1 MSEPQPSALTMKPSE
16 GVHHGMCL
24 PLHSGA
30 VDANAFAESSSLSS
44 ASPDSMRSLSS
55 LSGARTDSPLDV
67 EMPEGTMGR
76 KVTTGEDDS
85 GIQSPDCRAE
95 NDNDNSVSVY
105 LDANEEGWC
114 EIHDDQDNVTLV
126 LTLKQDQRD
135 DRSDGHSNVDHG
147 RRSSDDSSATEAVLC
162 CSGYEEEDDEEEDSF
177 LSLSSADVVMRCQN
191 EEGQIQISS
200 MGPNVDPVSELHK
213 EALQE
218 SVEQDQMQSSS
229 RRPSVDP
236 LSEFHQ
242 AGLQEL
248 MESHTGEGQMQN
260 SSRRPDVGL
269 VSELHQKTLHESM
282 EVDTVESEVHNS
294 TRRPDMGHESEL
306 GQEDLQESMEI
317 HTLPVV
323 SEDNFVASAPTQ
335 EPKKT
340 VSSISRHKNDKTKLT
355 LQNTKDRPGQ
365 SHARPTTKPSMTKS
379 VKTEIKR
386 FPRPDLKNV
395 KPKIN
400 SRAASA
406 PRPANPSHSAAG
418 TEKKPSPPRGRTA
431 NSKDQDT
438 DGVIKKR
445 RSSSNQA
452 RVTMP
457 APITDPKP
465 KAIHLQTE
473 RAPPCLSDANV
484 SPEIVVNGDQDK
496 GAEVMDIVIEER
508 EWDKEKVPLETQSA
522 EETPEDLDQ
531 TGSEL
536 KTPKA
541 AEGNLPTGVRA
552 PGPAGDPKTCSP
564 ASSCRAPQK
573 PVSSK
578 LPIKSR
584 GLTASLSS
592 SSLGS
597 AASESNTPGGRGV
610 AQVVKSEEKAVRSS
624 STSQGKPANNRPAV
638 GLRNRANSTP
648 AKPTTAGENT
658 LTHRY
663 HKDPHMVY
671 LEQEL
676 ESLKVVLDIKTSQ
689 LHQQD
694 KKLMQMDKLMESNVK
709 LEECLKKLQQEN
721 EDYKA
726 RMDKHAALSRQLST
740 EQAML
745 QQTLQMESKV
755 NKRLSMEN
763 EELLWKLHNGDLSSP
778 RRLSPTSPFHSP
790 RNSASFP
797 SAPISPR

>member
-1 MSEPQPSALTMKPSE
+1 MKPSE
-16 GVHHGMCL
+16 GVHPGMCL
-24 PLHSGA
+24 PLHSSVM
-30 VDANAFAESSSLSS
+30 VDSAFAESSSLSS
-44 ASPDSMRSLSS
+44 ASPDSTRSLSS

-85 GIQSPDCRAE
+85 GIQSPECRAE

-114 EIHDDQDNVTLV
+114 EIHDDQENVTLV
-126 LTLKQDQRD
+126 LTLKQGQRD
-135 DRSDGHSNVDHG
+135 DRCDGHSNGDHG
-147 RRSSDDSSATEAVLC
+147 RRSSEDSSATEAALC

-200 MGPNVDPVSELHK
+200 MGPNVDPVGELHK
-213 EALQE
+213 E
-218 SVEQDQMQSSS
+218 SVEQDQMQ
-229 RRPSVDP
+229 RPSVDP

-242 AGLQEL
+242 EGLQES
-248 MESHTGEGQMQN
+248 MESHTGEA
-260 SSRRPDVGL
+260 
-269 VSELHQKTLHESM
+269 
-282 EVDTVESEVHNS
+282 
-294 TRRPDMGHESEL
+294 
-306 GQEDLQESMEI
+306 
-317 HTLPVV
+317 LPVV
-323 SEDNFVASAPTQ
+323 SEDIFVLSQSSAPTQ

-340 VSSISRHKNDKTKLT
+340 VSSITRHKNDKTKLT

-365 SHARPTTKPSMTKS
+365 GHARPTTKPSMTKS
-379 VKTEIKR
+379 IKTEIKR

-400 SRAASA
+400 SRASSA
-406 PRPANPSHSAAG
+406 PRPANPSQSAAG

-431 NSKDQDT
+431 NSKDQDA

-457 APITDPKP
+457 APITDPKL

-473 RAPPCLSDANV
+473 RAPPCVSDANV
-484 SPEIVVNGDQDK
+484 SPEIVVNGDQEQNK
-496 GAEVMDIVIEER
+496 GAEVMDVVNEER
-508 EWDKEKVPLETQSA
+508 ECDKEKVPLETQSA

-541 AEGNLPTGVRA
+541 AGGNLSVPMGYKLLGQPVILRHAA
-552 PGPAGDPKTCSP
+552 PPP
-564 ASSCRAPQK
+564 
-573 PVSSK
+573 PVGLLRNLPPPNCQSK
-578 LPIKSR
+578 AE
-584 GLTASLSS
+584 ASLRA
-592 SSLGS
+592 S
-597 AASESNTPGGRGV
+597 APPHWA
-610 AQVVKSEEKAVRSS
+610 A
-624 STSQGKPANNRPAV
+624 RPARATRQAAEV
-638 GLRNRANSTP
+638 LLRANSTP
-648 AKPTTAGENT
+648 AKPTTAGQKAPALLSNAAAKPTQNGLQRSGSARPSRPAGTTELRKAHKNNMQELETVRKQSEASMNEKTESLMEENEA
-658 LTHRY
+658 LSAKLKEEEERRKALADKSQ
-663 HKDPHMVY
+663 KDPHMVY

-709 LEECLKKLQQEN
+709 LEECLNKLQQEN

-740 EQAML
+740 EQAVL

-778 RRLSPTSPFHSP
+778 RRLSPSSPFHSP

>member
-1 MSEPQPSALTMKPSE
+1 MSGDMSEPQPFALTMKPSE

-30 VDANAFAESSSLSS
+30 VDANAFAESSSMSS

-67 EMPEGTMGR
+67 EMPEGRMGR

-114 EIHDDQDNVTLV
+114 EIHDGQDNVTLV
-126 LTLKQDQRD
+126 LTLKQGQCD
-135 DRSDGHSNVDHG
+135 DRSDGHSNGDRG

-177 LSLSSADVVMRCQN
+177 LSLSSVDVVMRCQN
-191 EEGQIQISS
+191 EEGHIQISS

-218 SVEQDQMQSSS
+218 SVEKDQMQSSS
-229 RRPSVDP
+229 RRPSGDS

-248 MESHTGEGQMQN
+248 TESHTEEGQMHN

-269 VSELHQKTLHESM
+269 VNELHQKTLHESM
-282 EVDTVESEVHNS
+282 EIDSVECEVHHS
-294 TRRPDMGHESEL
+294 IRKPHMGHESEL
-306 GQEDLQESMEI
+306 DQEDLQESMEI
-317 HTLPVV
+317 HTEEFQMHSSTRMPDIGHVNELHQEALQESTQLDTEEGQMQSSSKRPNVGPNCEFHQEALQDFVGPHVELNLSHLPSALPVV

-340 VSSISRHKNDKTKLT
+340 VSSITHHKNDKTKLT

-365 SHARPTTKPSMTKS
+365 GHTRPTTKPSMTKS

-406 PRPANPSHSAAG
+406 PRPANPSKSTAG
-418 TEKKPSPPRGRTA
+418 TEKKASPPRGRTA
-431 NSKDQDT
+431 NSKDQDA

-465 KAIHLQTE
+465 KATHLQTE
-473 RAPPCLSDANV
+473 RAPPCVSDASV
-484 SPEIVVNGDQDK
+484 SPEIVVNGDQEQNK
-496 GAEVMDIVIEER
+496 GAEVMDIVNEER
-508 EWDKEKVPLETQSA
+508 ECDKEKVPLETQSA

-536 KTPKA
+536 KTPE
-541 AEGNLPTGVRA
+541 AEGGNLPTGVRA
-552 PGPAGDPKTCSP
+552 PGPADVQPDS
-564 ASSCRAPQK
+564 RADK
-573 PVSSK
+573 MDSERRNEEAVRMLCLIIVHLK
-578 LPIKSR
+578 YYNVVHVFFLI
-584 GLTASLSS
+584 LVMMVMAVTSLLS
-592 SSLGS
+592 
-597 AASESNTPGGRGV
+597 GV
-610 AQVVKSEEKAVRSS
+610 TQVVKSEEKSVRSS
-624 STSQGKPANNRPAV
+624 STSQVKPANNRPAV
-638 GLRNRANSTP
+638 GPRNRANSTP
-648 AKPTTAGENT
+648 AKPTTAGQKAPALFT
-658 LTHRY
+658 
-663 HKDPHMVY
+663 
-671 LEQEL
+671 
-676 ESLKVVLDIKTSQ
+676 IAA
-689 LHQQD
+689 
-694 KKLMQMDKLMESNVK
+694 VK
-709 LEECLKKLQQEN
+709 PTQNALQRSGS
-721 EDYKA
+721 A
-726 RMDKHAALSRQLST
+726 RPNRPVGT
-740 EQAML
+740 
-745 QQTLQMESKV
+745 T
-755 NKRLSMEN
+755 
-763 EELLWKLHNGDLSSP
+763 
-778 RRLSPTSPFHSP
+778 
-790 RNSASFP
+790 
-797 SAPISPR
+797 